1 MVIMNNTQVNRR
13 PLILFP
19 QSNIGKVIFYVIFS
33 AQVLMYVF
41 RAFTNTDK
49 VLIPDPPMLAF
60 VGMLIDIVSGVFGKL
75 IVFWFVRWILVR
87 VNILKPKEGQKTQFS
102 KFFITLLGI
111 VIVGC
116 IVLPIYVSGGFP
128 LKKSSSNFSDMVNLS
143 SSEKVRVREILTAV
157 IQSDEALTP
166 ENHTEFW
173 IYLKKMSVTEKNV
186 DQVRDMMTGIIVKYQ
201 KYTWEAAAQALK
213 TGQLYKS
220 TELENYEKQ
229 LKSSGVLS
237 DTRLNENNKFIE
249 NVAQK
254 KPILVQG
261 QEIIVDEER
270 IQNVLNS
277 LVEVAERVDKLFTPP
292 L

>member
-1 MVIMNNTQVNRR
+1 MNSTQVSRR

-19 QSNIGKVIFYVIFS
+19 QSNFGKVIFYVIFS

-41 RAFTNTDK
+41 RAFTNTEK
-49 VLIPDPPMLAF
+49 ILIPDPPMLAF

-75 IVFWFVRWILVR
+75 MTFWLVRWILVK
-87 VNILKPKEGQKTQFS
+87 VNVLKPKEGQKTRFA
-102 KFFITLLGI
+102 KFFGILFGITI
-111 VIVGC
+111 FGC
-116 IVLPIYVSGGFP
+116 IALPIYISGGFP
-128 LKKSSSNFSDMVNLS
+128 LKKSTSNFSDMVNLS

-173 IYLKKMSVTEKNV
+173 IYLKKMKMTEKQDV
-186 DQVRDMMTGIIVKYQ
+186 DQIRDLMTGLIVKYQ
-201 KYTWEAAAQALK
+201 KYTWESAAQALK

-220 TELENYEKQ
+220 TELEDYEKQ

-237 DTRLNENNKFIE
+237 DARLSENNKFIE

-261 QEIIVDEER
+261 QEVIVDEER
-270 IQNVLNS
+270 IQYVLNN
-277 LVEVAERVDKLFTPP
+277 LIEVADRVDKLFKPP